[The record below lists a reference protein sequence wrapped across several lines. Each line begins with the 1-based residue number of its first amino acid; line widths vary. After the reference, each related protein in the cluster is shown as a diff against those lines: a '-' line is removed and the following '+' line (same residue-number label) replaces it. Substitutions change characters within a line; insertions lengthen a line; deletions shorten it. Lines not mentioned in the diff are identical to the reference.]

1 MSDQMDD
8 ADPTDG
14 GSDADGSHDEL
25 PAEVIEEAERLT
37 RLARSVPEDAEAE
50 AHAERRATLLDE
62 HHFTARIRD
71 EDGDAVLVLHP
82 AEWHDDGVI
91 RTDRIEDLSRAIERP
106 LEGTG
111 DPDDWSDVDAQNREL
126 ASAVRAAHGDV
137 HGDNA
142 DALADFGSNH
152 YAKPIE
158 SLTGPE
164 LTEFRLEYF
173 VRNAWPSAA
182 QRAVIDDSITLV
194 YETAGETVPEYRF
207 Q

>member
-1 MSDQMDD
+1 MSDQMDGT
-8 ADPTDG
+8 DPTDG
-14 GSDADGSHDEL
+14 GSDADGSDDEL

-37 RLARSVPEDAEAE
+37 KLARSAPEEPEAE
-50 AHAERRATLLDE
+50 AHLERRATLLEQHD
-62 HHFTARIRD
+62 FTARVRD
-71 EDGDAVLVLHP
+71 DDGDATLVLHP
-82 AEWHDDGVI
+82 DEWHDDGVV
-91 RTDRIEDLSRAIERP
+91 RTDRIEDLSRAVERP

-111 DPDDWSDVDAQNREL
+111 DPDDWADVDARNREL
-126 ASAVRAAHGDV
+126 AAAVRAAHGDV

-142 DALADFGSNH
+142 DALADFLGNH
-152 YAKPIE
+152 YAKTIE

-182 QRAVIDDSITLV
+182 QRAVIDESIRLV
-194 YETAGETVPEYRF
+194 YQTAGETAPEYRS